1 MSPIETTKGTLY
13 RGKCEE
19 CGETTK
25 PFATVDE
32 AREELAAHMSEQHGE
47 GEEAET
53 EEE

>member
-1 MSPIETTKGTLY
+1 MPIETTKGTLY

-19 CGETTK
+19 CEETTK

-32 AREELAAHMSEQHGE
+32 AREELANHMAEVHGG
-47 GEEAET
+47 GEE